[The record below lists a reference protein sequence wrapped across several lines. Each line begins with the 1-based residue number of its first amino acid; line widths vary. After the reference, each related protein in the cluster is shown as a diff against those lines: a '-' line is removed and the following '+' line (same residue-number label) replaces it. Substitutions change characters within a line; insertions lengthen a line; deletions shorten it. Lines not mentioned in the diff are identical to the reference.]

1 MKRIN
6 ICINKALHD
15 RLKRLSHELGI
26 SVSEMLRRA
35 ADAMYG
41 EETPPHPRK
50 PRKPR
55 KP

>member
-6 ICINKALHD
+6 ICINESLHD
-15 RLKRLSHELGI
+15 RLKQLSQQTGI

-41 EETPPHPRK
+41 EKVPPTKTTRK
-50 PRKPR
+50 PRKP
-55 KP
+55 